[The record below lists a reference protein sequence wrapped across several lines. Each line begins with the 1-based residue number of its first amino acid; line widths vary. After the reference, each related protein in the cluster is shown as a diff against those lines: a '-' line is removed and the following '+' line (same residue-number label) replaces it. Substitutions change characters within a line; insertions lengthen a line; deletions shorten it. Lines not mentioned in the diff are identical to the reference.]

1 MSRNHFEHCRLIF
14 HSITG
19 TIPGLRDTIRSTSLP
34 RKCKSASW
42 PLTRERR
49 RPSVQSIRAI
59 SSSLSTL
66 MSPSLRITAANERS
80 AVGEYYVIS
89 KKHVDESSSYAAD
102 FSHFKK
108 PLPNCVYAC
117 HDYPCE
123 YGLLG
128 HDGHRLSG

>member
-1 MSRNHFEHCRLIF
+1 M
-14 HSITG
+14 
-19 TIPGLRDTIRSTSLP
+19 
-34 RKCKSASW
+34 
-42 PLTRERR
+42 
-49 RPSVQSIRAI
+49 QSIRAI

-128 HDGHRLSG
+128 HDGHRLSGQRRYGIPSPPSLYQVRHFDPLPRDGH